1 MAKANPFLKQ
11 YLMTAGPTPV
21 PPAVS
26 QAMAAPM
33 LYHRAPAFV
42 EVYERVLGKLP
53 GVFQTSNDVLTF
65 SASGSDRMARRT
77 SFSARS
83 RKGS

>member
-1 MAKANPFLKQ
+1 MAPNPYTKQ

-26 QAMAAPM
+26 QAMATPM

-42 EVYERVLGKLP
+42 ELYERVLAKLP
-53 GVFQTSNDVLTF
+53 KVFQTAAT
-65 SASGSDRMARRT
+65 T
-77 SFSARS
+77 S
-83 RKGS
+83 